1 MRFKSS
7 IRIDNFFYIIIC
19 VYKTKPYSIPTKFS
33 DVHANCHF
41 NHSTTGGGGEG
52 VYGIYGGICDIW
64 NPPDVFASYGLVK
77 LMSCLYVNLCGRV

>member
-1 MRFKSS
+1 MRLKSS

-41 NHSTTGGGGEG
+41 NHSTTGGGGGGGGEGRVYMEFMG
-52 VYGIYGGICDIW
+52 VYVIYGI
-64 NPPDVFASYGLVK
+64 PLMFSLV
-77 LMSCLYVNLCGRV
+77 MA

>member
-1 MRFKSS
+1 MCTRLSRIRFPLNFQTYT
-7 IRIDNFFYIIIC
+7 RIL
-19 VYKTKPYSIPTKFS
+19 T
-33 DVHANCHF
+33 
-41 NHSTTGGGGEG
+41 STIVQRGGGGGGGEGRGGEG